1 MAYSSRMSGMV
12 SDYAQFKTV
21 PALVSTLFI
30 MLSMYQFGGIDPV
43 TFNWGLNYTF
53 QPSHAALGSLG
64 AYMIAFMSIDTKD
77 FQYYETWE
85 QVLIA
90 AGPVVIFG
98 WHYIPAIET
107 WLLKLG
113 DPLGAQLAFLL
124 GVVSWI
130 VGMR

>member
-1 MAYSSRMSGMV
+1 MTYNNRLSGLA

-43 TFNWGLNYTF
+43 SFNWGLNYTF
-53 QPSHAALGSLG
+53 QPAHAALGSLG
-64 AYMIAFMSIDTKD
+64 AYMIAFMSSDTKD

-85 QVLIA
+85 QLLIA